1 MKKTVFLL
9 LYFTICISAVLAVN
23 TPVYVLN
30 ETTVS
35 DVYNEVK
42 QGVAHC
48 DDLEVRKEIRGVIIS
63 IHLEHPEENYYRL
76 TPEIVEKLSCIE
88 YFLAKIKNPVIIE
101 VHTDRVPEGIRM
113 KNWEYSSVIAA
124 KVGDMFIH
132 REPKIPAERIYPVG
146 YGEFMPDINTS
157 NNGGNNNNRIDIII
171 QSSISGE

>member
-30 ETTVS
+30 ETEIS
-35 DVYNEVK
+35 DVYDAVK
-42 QGVAHC
+42 QGLIHC
-48 DDLEVRKEIRGVIIS
+48 DDLEVRKEIRGIIIS
-63 IHLEHPEENYYRL
+63 IKLKNPEDNYYRF
-76 TPEIVEKLSCIE
+76 TPELIEKLSCVE

-101 VHTDRVPEGIRM
+101 VHTDKVPEGIRM
-113 KNWEYSSVIAA
+113 KNWEYSSILAA
-124 KVGDMFIH
+124 KIGDMFMK
-132 REPKIPAERIYPVG
+132 REPKLPAERIFSVG